1 MKTSEFKQ
9 LLERYPNSS
18 LEFILPNGRS
28 IPAHAHITE
37 VGRLDKTFLDCGGE
51 THKTSACSLQ
61 AWVANDID
69 HRLNA
74 GKLAA
79 ILEEAES
86 ILCEGD
92 PVVEIEFEQ
101 ELISQFPIAEA
112 EGNDSWI
119 TFRLT
124 TKHTDCLAKDV
135 CLPKDAET
143 ECCGLESRC
152 C

>member
-9 LLERYPNSS
+9 VLERYPESS
-18 LEFILPNGRS
+18 LAFILPSGKFL
-28 IPAHAHITE
+28 PAHAHITE
-37 VGRLDKTFLDCGGE
+37 VGRVDKIFLDCGGE
-51 THKTSACSLQ
+51 THKISACSLQ
-61 AWVANDID
+61 AWVADDMD

-79 ILEEAES
+79 ILEEADP
-86 ILCEGD
+86 ILSGDD

-101 ELISQFPIAEA
+101 ELISQFPVVEA
-112 EGNDSWI
+112 EGNDKVI

-135 CLPKDAET
+135 CLPKDSVT
-143 ECCGLESRC
+143 ECCAVGSGC